1 MSDALNRS
9 SINSEK
15 VTLRKAINKRLRTQ
29 DTEQKQNASTTIS
42 NKLIKLIKDDS
53 SILCFSP
60 IQSEPNIRPAI
71 QHWLRSNFRVY
82 LPKVEGDHIQSYT
95 VNENDNLISSSM
107 GILEPDPFN
116 SIKISPVEID
126 FILVPGIGFT
136 RDGKR
141 LGRGGGFYDKYL
153 EKTLPQTLKI
163 GVAFSL
169 QIIDTMRTENHD
181 VPVDLLITD

>member
-1 MSDALNRS
+1 MNDAHNRS

-15 VTLRKAINKRLRTQ
+15 VTLRKAINKRLRTLN
-29 DTEQKQNASTTIS
+29 TEQKQNASTTIS
-42 NKLIKLIKDDS
+42 NKLIKLVKDDS
-53 SILCFSP
+53 SVLCFSP

-71 QHWLRSNFRVY
+71 QHWIRSNFRVY
-82 LPKVEGDHIQSYT
+82 LPKVEGGHIQSYI

-107 GILEPDPFN
+107 GILEPDPSN

-126 FILVPGIGFT
+126 FILIPGIGFT

-169 QIIDTMRTENHD
+169 QVIDTMRTENHD
-181 VPVDLLITD
+181 IPVDLLITD